1 MRVGLTDT
9 DDGRNALLLPLTLN
23 AVTRLLFLPP
33 ELQSLRPPQI
43 LEDEQHQKQTRNRI
57 RDVSKRCVTDGHA
70 DTCRYRRRFAR

>member
-43 LEDEQHQKQTRNRI
+43 LEDEHTQSSGT
-57 RDVSKRCVTDGHA
+57 SGSGHVQA
-70 DTCRYRRRFAR
+70 LRYRWAR